1 MWWDLDDW
9 LGGLARIG
17 PRTRNEPRPPWGL
30 LSLGLLVLVAVLV
43 VVFLTD

>member
-9 LGGLARIG
+9 LAGLARIG
-17 PRTRNEPRPPWGL
+17 PRRGDEARPPWGL
-30 LSLGLLVLVAVLV
+30 LLLGLLVLVAVLI